1 MAEEE
6 TTPPPPPPPPAPV
19 LVHAWLP
26 ADPLPVLG
34 EDEEAPA
41 RKPLDV
47 ILRDI
52 PRRLKASAPVA
63 TQRRC
68 RQALADAR
76 AKLEALGEIAEDDE
90 EAEAK
95 NSSKAELEGAIAE
108 EEAALAEAD
117 AAYEALAASLCKGE
131 HTTRAWV
138 DSLNRYVDAGAREI
152 IPDADRAHRVAV
164 PGTTEPDAPGG
175 GPNARRVV
183 GDADDAAFA
192 SAADAAVTNA
202 ALLSRV
208 ACKATG
214 EFLTQA
220 GVEKRAPPSRTR
232 AETKPFA
239 VPRYEPNPYVG
250 AEAAVANCEPWADA
264 QIAALGDAVER
275 LERVII
281 RWRDTDTPGVARVL
295 VAMTTMGEDPDS
307 TPETRKVG
315 GAYVEVDDAGVG
327 ATRALRECAALG
339 VFPAGL
345 IVPAAGAFSAA
356 AARTRAACDDA
367 GVEVIAK
374 DVLMGGL
381 VSEKYLGFSAAS
393 LAAPSLA
400 EARGS
405 PSFEPL
411 RFILA
416 SPGGW
421 DAHARALEALNEAGV
436 GSVETAAVACFLEMN
451 MRVVVTT
458 SLRGAPAYDAAALEA
473 FLPPR
478 LRAPEPAP
486 EPAPGDAD
494 AGDAAGEAPAEA
506 GADAGDALEAEET
519 LEPGKEEAETTPE
532 PGKKLDAAR
541 RAWDEAYGPGS
552 AGTVAA

>member
-1 MAEEE
+1 MAEED
-6 TTPPPPPPPPAPV
+6 TTPASPSPPRAPV
-19 LVHAWLP
+19 LVRAWFP

-34 EDEEAPA
+34 EDGEAPA

-52 PRRLKASAPVA
+52 PRRLKASAPVK

-76 AKLEALGEIAEDDE
+76 ANLEALGEIAEDDE

-95 NSSKAELEGAIAE
+95 NASKAELMGAIAE

-117 AAYEALAASLCKGE
+117 AAYEVLAKSLCKGE
-131 HTTRAWV
+131 HTTRGWV

-164 PGTTEPDAPGG
+164 PGTTELDAPGCS
-175 GPNARRVV
+175 PNARRIV
-183 GDADDAAFA
+183 GDAEDEAFA
-192 SAADAAVTNA
+192 SAADAAVTNV

-208 ACKATG
+208 SHKAMG

-220 GVEKRAPPSRTR
+220 GVEKRTPPSRTR
-232 AETKPFA
+232 AETKPIA
-239 VPRYEPNPYVG
+239 VPRYEPNPFAG
-250 AEAAVANCEPWADA
+250 ADAAAAHCELWADA
-264 QIAALGDAVER
+264 QIAALGDAVQR

-295 VAMTTMGEDPDS
+295 VAMTTMGEDPDAM
-307 TPETRKVG
+307 PETRKVG
-315 GAYVEVDDAGVG
+315 GAYVEVDDAGPG
-327 ATRALRECAALG
+327 ALKTLRECAALG

-356 AARTRAACDDA
+356 AAKTRAACNDA
-367 GVEVIAK
+367 GVEVIAE

-381 VSEKYLGFSAAS
+381 VSGKYLGVSSAS

-400 EARGS
+400 SARGS
-405 PSFEPL
+405 PAFEPL
-411 RFILA
+411 RLILA

-421 DAHARALEALNEAGV
+421 DAHSRALDALHGAGL
-436 GSVETAAVACFLEMN
+436 GSVETAAVACFLEIN

-458 SLRGAPAYDAAALEA
+458 SLRGAPAFDEKALEA

-478 LRAPEPAP
+478 LRAPDP
-486 EPAPGDAD
+486 
-494 AGDAAGEAPAEA
+494 APAEA
-506 GADAGDALEAEET
+506 GADDGDAPEAEQT
-519 LEPGKEEAETTPE
+519 PGPS
-532 PGKKLDAAR
+532 KLDAAR
-541 RAWDEAYGPGS
+541 RAWDEAYASGS

>member
-1 MAEEE
+1 MKKSAAVFANKNMSNATCPRFAFSATCGPARSTEGVSSRLGNFGTFRARRITRPGARHARGSRPISPRTAAMAEEE
-6 TTPPPPPPPPAPV
+6 TTPAPPPPPPAPV

-68 RQALADAR
+68 REALADAR

-95 NSSKAELEGAIAE
+95 NASKAELEAAIAE

-117 AAYEALAASLCKGE
+117 AAYDELAASLCKGE

-152 IPDADRAHRVAV
+152 IPDADRAHKVAV

-208 ACKATG
+208 ACKAMG

-220 GVEKRAPPSRTR
+220 GVEKRAPASRTR
-232 AETKPFA
+232 AETKPIA
-239 VPRYEPNPYVG
+239 VPRYEPNPFVG
-250 AEAAVANCEPWADA
+250 ADAAVAGCEPWADA

-281 RWRDTDTPGVARVL
+281 RWRDTAVPGVARVL
-295 VAMTTMGEDPDS
+295 VAMTAMGEDPDAA
-307 TPETRKVG
+307 PESRKVG
-315 GAYVEVDDAGVG
+315 GAYVEVDDAG
-327 ATRALRECAALG
+327 
-339 VFPAGL
+339 AG
-345 IVPAAGAFSAA
+345 A
-356 AARTRAACDDA
+356 AARCA
-367 GVEVIAK
+367 
-374 DVLMGGL
+374 
-381 VSEKYLGFSAAS
+381 SARRSAS
-393 LAAPSLA
+393 SR
-400 EARGS
+400 RGS
-405 PSFEPL
+405 SFP
-411 RFILA
+411 
-416 SPGGW
+416 
-421 DAHARALEALNEAGV
+421 
-436 GSVETAAVACFLEMN
+436 
-451 MRVVVTT
+451 
-458 SLRGAPAYDAAALEA
+458 
-473 FLPPR
+473 
-478 LRAPEPAP
+478 
-486 EPAPGDAD
+486 
-494 AGDAAGEAPAEA
+494 
-506 GADAGDALEAEET
+506 
-519 LEPGKEEAETTPE
+519 
-532 PGKKLDAAR
+532 R
-541 RAWDEAYGPGS
+541 RARSPPPPQRRARCATPRGS
-552 AGTVAA
+552 R

>member
-6 TTPPPPPPPPAPV
+6 TPPAPPPPPPAPV
-19 LVHAWLP
+19 LVHAWFP
-26 ADPLPVLG
+26 ADPLPVPG

-95 NSSKAELEGAIAE
+95 NASKAELEAEIAE
-108 EEAALAEAD
+108 EEAALQEAD
-117 AAYEALAASLCKGE
+117 DAYEQLAKSLCAGA

-138 DSLNRYVDAGAREI
+138 DSLNRYIDAGAREI
-152 IPDADRAHRVAV
+152 IPDADRAHTVAV

-175 GPNARRVV
+175 GPGARRVV

-192 SAADAAVTNA
+192 SDADAAVTNA

-208 ACKATG
+208 ACKAMGT
-214 EFLTQA
+214 FLAQA
-220 GVEKRAPPSRTR
+220 HVEKRAPASRTR
-232 AETKPFA
+232 AETKPVA
-239 VPRYEPNPYVG
+239 VPRYEPNAFLG
-250 AEAAVANCEPWADA
+250 AEAAAARCEQWADA
-264 QIAALGDAVER
+264 QIAALKPVEGDAVVER

-281 RWRDTDTPGVARVL
+281 RWRDTDVPGVARVL
-295 VAMTTMGEDPDS
+295 QAMTTMGEDPEAP
-307 TPETRKVG
+307 PETRKVG
-315 GAYVEVDDAGVG
+315 GAYVELDDAGAG
-327 ATRALRECAALG
+327 ALKTLRECAALG

-345 IVPAAGAFSAA
+345 IVPAAGAFCASAA
-356 AARTRAACDDA
+356 KTRAACAEA

-381 VSEKYLGFSAAS
+381 VATKYLGVAATS

-400 EARGS
+400 AARGT
-405 PSFEPL
+405 PAFEPL
-411 RFILA
+411 RRILA

-421 DAHARALEALNEAGV
+421 DAHARALKELDAAGV
-436 GSVETAAVACFLEMN
+436 GNVETAAVACFLEMN

-458 SLRGAPAYDAAALEA
+458 SLDDAPAFEALEA

-478 LRAPEPAP
+478 LRAPKSEP
-486 EPAPGDAD
+486 DAD
-494 AGDAAGEAPAEA
+494 DGAGAPAEA
-506 GADAGDALEAEET
+506 GAEAGDAPEAEASPDEA
-519 LEPGKEEAETTPE
+519 EAETPPTDPE
-532 PGKKLDAAR
+532 PSKLDAAR
-541 RAWDEAYGPGS
+541 RAWDEAYGAGS